1 MRTLSHA
8 VFTAFL
14 WLALSAG
21 TPARADQVP
30 TFDVVAKE
38 GRLEPARLEV
48 PAGQRIKFVIRN
60 QGKTPIEFENAA
72 MRIEKVLAP
81 GASSFVIL
89 PKLKPGEYTFVDEFH
104 EDTAKMTVIAK

>member
-8 VFTAFL
+8 VFVALL

-21 TPARADQVP
+21 SPALADDVP
-30 TFDVVAKE
+30 VFEIVAKE

-48 PAGQRIKFVIRN
+48 PAGRRLKLVIKN
-60 QGKTPIEFENAA
+60 EGKKPIEFENAD
-72 MRIEKVLAP
+72 MRVEKVLAP
-81 GASSFVIL
+81 GATSFVML

-104 EDTAKMTVIAK
+104 EDTGRMLVIAR